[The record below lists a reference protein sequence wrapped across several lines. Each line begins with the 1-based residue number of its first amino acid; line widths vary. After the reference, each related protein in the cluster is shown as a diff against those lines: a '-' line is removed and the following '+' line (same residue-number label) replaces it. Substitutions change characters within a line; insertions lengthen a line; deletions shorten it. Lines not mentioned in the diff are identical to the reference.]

1 MANLPDYI
9 SLQESLHN
17 IDATMEASEAHGAL
31 CGILCAQGS
40 ADINIWQQHVAGSDE
55 NNAVAIDNVAD
66 ELQQMYLATIAALNN
81 EMAGFECLLADDE
94 EKLADRVHSLAYW
107 CQGYLYGLAV
117 GGVNKDSKLPT
128 DSAELVQ
135 DFIEI
140 SRVVFDDEDI
150 ESSEAD
156 YMELVEFVRVGV
168 LLINEELQP
177 LKRDK
182 PVNTEQLH

>member
-1 MANLPDYI
+1 MASLPDYM
-9 SLQESLHN
+9 SLQETLHN

-40 ADINIWQQHVAGSDE
+40 ADINIWQQHVAGME
-55 NNAVAIDNVAD
+55 EGRTVAIEKVAD

-81 EMAGFECLLADDE
+81 EVAEFECLLADDE
-94 EKLADRVHSLAYW
+94 EKLADRVHSLAFW
-107 CQGYLYGLAV
+107 CQGFLYGLAV
-117 GGVNKDSKLPT
+117 GGINKDSKLPE
-128 DSAELVQ
+128 DSTELVA
-135 DFIEI
+135 DLIEI
-140 SRVVFDDEDI
+140 SRVVFDDEDVD
-150 ESSEAD
+150 SSEED

-182 PVNTEQLH
+182 PVNTETLH

>member
-1 MANLPDYI
+1 MASLPDYMN
-9 SLQESLHN
+9 LQESLHN

-40 ADINIWQQHVAGSDE
+40 ADINIWQQHVAGAGESHD
-55 NNAVAIDNVAD
+55 VAIEKVAD

-81 EMAGFECLLADDE
+81 EVAEFECLLADDE
-94 EKLADRVHSLAYW
+94 EPLADRVHSLAYW
-107 CQGYLYGLAV
+107 CQGFLYGLAA
-117 GGVNKDSKLPT
+117 GGVNKDSKLPE
-128 DSAELVQ
+128 DSTELLA

-140 SRVVFDDEDI
+140 SRVVFDDEDVD
-150 ESSEAD
+150 SSEED

-182 PVNTEQLH
+182 PVNTETIH